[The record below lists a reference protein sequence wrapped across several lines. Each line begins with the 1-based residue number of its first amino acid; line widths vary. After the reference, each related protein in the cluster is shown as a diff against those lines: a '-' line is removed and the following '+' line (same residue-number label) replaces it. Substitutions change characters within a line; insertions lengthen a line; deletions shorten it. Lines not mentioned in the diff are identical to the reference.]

1 VTGSPERGGLGRTAE
16 PKRGGLG
23 RTAEPKRGGLGR
35 TVGANGALVRAVFL
49 GGVGEIGRNMLV
61 LEAAERLLTIDCG
74 LSFPNE
80 EMLGVDLVLPDFR
93 YVTRRAE
100 ACEGVVLTHGHED
113 HVGALAWFLREAPV
127 PVYGT
132 PLTLGLARRRL
143 AEFDVDADLRP
154 IAAPGRLTLGPF
166 ACTFIAVSHSIPDAI
181 SVVVDTSAGRIL
193 YTSDF
198 KLDEAP
204 VDGRRTD
211 IEAFA
216 RVGAEGVDLML
227 SDSTNAER
235 AGRTPSESLVGETLT
250 EIFGSA
256 PRRIVVACFASNLH
270 RIQQLCEASEE
281 CGRKV
286 AFVGRS
292 MVANVEVGRELGHL
306 GVAGDTIV
314 DIERIEDHP
323 PERTVIVCTGS
334 QGEPLSALSL
344 IAAGEHKWVHIEPG
358 DVVIL
363 SASPIPGNEAAV
375 HRVINSLYRAG
386 ATVHHSET
394 STVHVSGHAAADEL
408 RELAALVGPRHFV
421 PVHGEY
427 RQLALHAEIA
437 RTAGIPSD
445 AITIVEDG
453 DVLELEDGRVR
464 RGEPVA
470 AGTVLVDGLGV
481 GDVGPVVLR
490 DRRLLAGDGFL
501 LCVVTIDSQTGEVL
515 AGPDLI
521 SRGFVRVDEARG
533 LLGEATDRVADALE
547 ALDEGITEW
556 SMIKKACRRAL
567 GEFIW
572 SETRRRPMIVP
583 VIMEV

>member
-1 VTGSPERGGLGRTAE
+1 VTDAAS
-16 PKRGGLG
+16 
-23 RTAEPKRGGLGR
+23 
-35 TVGANGALVRAVFL
+35 VGPVRVVFL

-61 LEAAERLLTIDCG
+61 LEADGRTLAVDCG
-74 LSFPNE
+74 LSFPSE

-93 YVTRRAE
+93 YVTARADT
-100 ACEGVVLTHGHED
+100 CEGVILTHGHED
-113 HVGALAWFLREAPV
+113 HIGALSWFLKEAPV

-143 AEFDVDADLRP
+143 AEFEIEADLRP
-154 IAAPGRLTLGPF
+154 ISAPGRLEAGPF
-166 ACTFIAVSHSIPDAI
+166 ACAFIAVSHSIPDAI
-181 SVVVDTSAGRIL
+181 AVVVDTSAGRLL

-198 KLDEAP
+198 KLDETP

-211 IEAFA
+211 VDAFA
-216 RVGAEGVDLML
+216 RVGSEGVDLML

-235 AGRTPSESLVGETLT
+235 VGRTPSEALVGETLRD
-250 EIFGSA
+250 IFGGA

-270 RIQQLCEASEE
+270 RIQQVCEAAEAR
-281 CGRKV
+281 GRKV

-306 GVAGDTIV
+306 KVGGGTIV
-314 DIERIEDHP
+314 DIESIEELA
-323 PERTVIVCTGS
+323 PEHIVICCTGS

-344 IAAGEHKWVHIEPG
+344 IAAAEHKWVRIEAG

-363 SASPIPGNEAAV
+363 SASPIPGNEPAV
-375 HRVINSLYRAG
+375 HRVINALYRAG
-386 ATVHHSET
+386 AVVHHSES

-408 RELAALVGPRHFV
+408 RHLAKLVSPRHFV

-437 RTAGIPSD
+437 RSAGIARS
-445 AITIVEDG
+445 AITVVEDG
-453 DVLELEDGRVR
+453 DVLELEAGRVR
-464 RGEPVA
+464 RADPVP

-501 LCVVTIDSQTGEVL
+501 LCVVTIDSQSGEVL

-521 SRGFVRVDEARG
+521 SRGFVHVEEARG
-533 LLGEATDRVADALE
+533 LLDAATERVVDALGE
-547 ALDEGITEW
+547 LEDGITEW
-556 SMIKKACRRAL
+556 TTIKKTCRRTL
-567 GEFIW
+567 GEYIW
-572 SETRRRPMIVP
+572 AETRRRPMIVP
-583 VIMEV
+583 VVMEV